1 MGIVRRIPRLRTDC
15 LLLLVLTLLGGTAGA
30 AAKAPPRQVL
40 DLHYGEVLFYFYQGD
55 YFDAIT
61 RALSAQQQRQ
71 VPHHQQ
77 DTALLTGGMELSYG
91 MDRAAQQVF
100 DDLLDAKVAEPMRNR
115 AWFYLAKLNYQRDN
129 LAQAQQ
135 VLTRIK
141 GDLPE
146 SLAPQQQLLRA
157 QVLMAQGQYDQA
169 AALLDGWKGP
179 ADWQA
184 YARFNLGVALLRSG
198 KTAQGER
205 QLDAVGQLAG
215 DSEELLALRD
225 KANLALGYVLLQNKD
240 AARARHYLERIRLQ
254 GPFSNQALLAFG
266 WAASAQGKQEQA
278 LIPWQELSRRDVI
291 DSAVQEG
298 LLAVP
303 YAYAQLQAYP
313 SAATHY
319 QQAISAFEKEMQSLD
334 TAIAAIRD
342 GKLVE
347 TMLGTTQDNTDM
359 GWSWRAAPPPQ
370 AAETQYLWQLL
381 AGHEFQTALK
391 NYRDLLFL
399 QNNLAHWSTSIDA
412 YQDMLDTREARYR
425 KQLPQARDRMQS
437 LDLKALIAQRDAL
450 ATRLTE
456 SEHQQDVMALASTR
470 ELDWQ
475 ARMTG
480 IQQRLDRVGNSMP
493 TTTRGSGRRV
503 SRCADSMPPWP
514 NCRGAGRRCKRRSSR
529 RRAASMVTGS
539 ASRPCV
545 RVSRHYSRALLRRVT
560 HRRSSCRHWRS
571 RHWKDIRN
579 TWRITVCR
587 HNWRW
592 RNSMTAPA
600 PRRERR
606 HETPRECMRL
616 SDAALG
622 GLLGAG
628 L

>member
-15 LLLLVLTLLGGTAGA
+15 LLLLVLTLLGGTAGSA
-30 AAKAPPRQVL
+30 NTPPRQVL

-61 RALSAQQQRQ
+61 RALSAQQQQQ
-71 VPHHQQ
+71 VPHHQH
-77 DTALLTGGMELSYG
+77 DTALLTAGMELSYG
-91 MDRAAQQVF
+91 MDRAAQQAF
-100 DDLLDAKVAEPMRNR
+100 NDLLDAKVAEPMRNR
-115 AWFYLAKLNYQRDN
+115 AWFYLAKLSYQRDN

-135 VLTRIK
+135 VLTQIK

-146 SLAPQQQLLRA
+146 ALAPQQQLLRA

-169 AALLDGWKGP
+169 AVLLDGWKGP

-198 KTAQGER
+198 KTAQGEK
-205 QLDAVGQLAG
+205 QLDAVGQLTS

-254 GPFSNQALLAFG
+254 GPYSNQALLAFG
-266 WAASAQGKQEQA
+266 WAASAQGQQQQA
-278 LIPWQELSRRDVI
+278 LIPWQELSGRAVI

-313 SAATHY
+313 SAAQHY
-319 QQAISAFEKEMQSLD
+319 QQAISAYEKEMQSLD
-334 TAIAAIRD
+334 AAIAAIRE

-347 TMLGTTQDNTDM
+347 TMLGATQDNTDM

-412 YQDMLDTREARYR
+412 YQDMLDNREARYQ
-425 KQLPQARDRMQS
+425 KQLPQARERMQS
-437 LDLKALIAQRDAL
+437 LDMKAVIAQRDTLFARINDSERKQNAMAL
-450 ATRLTE
+450 ATT
-456 SEHQQDVMALASTR
+456 Q

-475 ARMTG
+475 TRMTRIG
-480 IQQRLDRVGNSMP
+480 QRLDRLGSTPETIALRERLRILQGVQVWRMNADFNARLWQARQSLRGLDAAVAQLQDRWASLE
-493 TTTRGSGRRV
+493 TTQQQAPRGFEGYGQRITAMRARIV
-503 SRCADSMPPWP
+503 ALQPRIA
-514 NCRGAGRRCKRRSSR
+514 
-529 RRAASMVTGS
+529 AASATQAQQLQTLAISVLEGHKKHLADYRVQAQLALAQLYDR
-539 ASRPCV
+539 AS
-545 RVSRHYSRALLRRVT
+545 
-560 HRRSSCRHWRS
+560 
-571 RHWKDIRN
+571 
-579 TWRITVCR
+579 
-587 HNWRW
+587 
-592 RNSMTAPA
+592 TAPGA
-600 PRRERR
+600 
-606 HETPRECMRL
+606 TP
-616 SDAALG
+616 
-622 GLLGAG
+622 
-628 L
+628 

>member
-15 LLLLVLTLLGGTAGA
+15 LLLLALTLLSGTAGSA
-30 AAKAPPRQVL
+30 DKTPPRQVL

-61 RALSAQQQRQ
+61 HALSAQQQQ
-71 VPHHQQ
+71 QLAHHQQ

-91 MDRAAQQVF
+91 MDRAAQQTF
-100 DDLLDAKVAEPMRNR
+100 NDLLDAKVAEPLRNR
-115 AWFYLAKLNYQRDN
+115 AWFYLAKLSYQRDN

-135 VLTRIK
+135 VLAKIH

-146 SLAPQQQLLRA
+146 SLAPQQQLLHA

-169 AALLDGWKGP
+169 AVLLDGWKGP

-205 QLDAVGQLAG
+205 QLDAVGQLTS

-225 KANLALGYVLLQNKD
+225 KANLALGYTLLQNKD
-240 AARARHYLERIRLQ
+240 AARARHYLERVRLQ

-266 WAASAQGKQEQA
+266 WAASAQGQQEQA
-278 LIPWQELSRRDVI
+278 MVPWQELSGRAVI

-313 SAATHY
+313 SAAQHY
-319 QQAISAFEKEMQSLD
+319 QLAISAYETEMQHLD
-334 TAIAAIRD
+334 AAIAAIRQS
-342 GKLVE
+342 KLVE
-347 TMLGTTQDNTDM
+347 TMLGATQDNTDM

-381 AGHEFQTALK
+381 AGHEFQSALK

-412 YQDMLDTREARYR
+412 YQDMLNSRKARYQQ
-425 KQLPQARDRMQS
+425 QLPRARERMQS

-450 ATRLTE
+450 FARLNGI
-456 SEHQQDVMALASTR
+456 EHTQDAMALTTTR
-470 ELDWQ
+470 ELEWQTRMTRIGQRLDHLDRTPESTALRERLRILQGVQLWRLNADYNARLWQ
-475 ARMTG
+475 ARQSLHGLEAAVAVLQDRWASLETA
-480 IQQRLDRVGNSMP
+480 QQQAP
-493 TTTRGSGRRV
+493 RGFEGYGQRITAMRA
-503 SRCADSMPPWP
+503 RIAALQP
-514 NCRGAGRRCKRRSSR
+514 RIA
-529 RRAASMVTGS
+529 AASTAQAQQLQTLAISVLEGHKKHLADYRVQAQLALAQLYDRASS
-539 ASRPCV
+539 APG
-545 RVSRHYSRALLRRVT
+545 A
-560 HRRSSCRHWRS
+560 
-571 RHWKDIRN
+571 
-579 TWRITVCR
+579 
-587 HNWRW
+587 
-592 RNSMTAPA
+592 
-600 PRRERR
+600 
-606 HETPRECMRL
+606 TP
-616 SDAALG
+616 
-622 GLLGAG
+622 
-628 L
+628 

>member
-15 LLLLVLTLLGGTAGA
+15 LLLLVLTLLGGTAGSA
-30 AAKAPPRQVL
+30 ANTPPRQVL

-61 RALSAQQQRQ
+61 RALSAQQQQQ

-77 DTALLTGGMELSYG
+77 DTALLTAGMELSYG
-91 MDRAAQQVF
+91 MDRAAQQAF
-100 DDLLDAKVAEPMRNR
+100 NDLLDAKVAEPMRNR
-115 AWFYLAKLNYQRDN
+115 AWFYLAKLSYQRDN

-135 VLTRIK
+135 VLTQIK

-146 SLAPQQQLLRA
+146 ALAPQQQLLRA

-169 AALLDGWKGP
+169 AVLLDGWKGP

-198 KTAQGER
+198 KTAQGEK
-205 QLDAVGQLAG
+205 QLDAVGQLTG

-240 AARARHYLERIRLQ
+240 SARARHYLERIRLQ
-254 GPFSNQALLAFG
+254 GPYSNQALLAFG
-266 WAASAQGKQEQA
+266 WAASAQGQQQQA
-278 LIPWQELSRRDVI
+278 LIPWQELSGRAVI

-313 SAATHY
+313 SAAQHY
-319 QQAISAFEKEMQSLD
+319 QQAISAYEKEMQSLD
-334 TAIAAIRD
+334 AAIAAIRE

-347 TMLGTTQDNTDM
+347 TMLGATQDNTDM
-359 GWSWRAAPPPQ
+359 GWSWRAVPPPQ

-412 YQDMLDTREARYR
+412 YQDMLDNREARYQ
-425 KQLPQARDRMQS
+425 KQLPQARERMQS
-437 LDLKALIAQRDAL
+437 LDLKAVIAQRDTLFVRINDSERKQNAMAL
-450 ATRLTE
+450 ATT
-456 SEHQQDVMALASTR
+456 Q

-475 ARMTG
+475 TRMTRIG
-480 IQQRLDRVGNSMP
+480 QRLDRLGSTPETIALRERLRILQGVQVWRMNADYNARLWQARQSL
-493 TTTRGSGRRV
+493 RGLDAAVAQLQDRWASLE
-503 SRCADSMPPWP
+503 SSQQQAP
-514 NCRGAGRRCKRRSSR
+514 RGFAGY
-529 RRAASMVTGS
+529 GQ
-539 ASRPCV
+539 
-545 RVSRHYSRALLRRVT
+545 
-560 HRRSSCRHWRS
+560 
-571 RHWKDIRN
+571 
-579 TWRITVCR
+579 RITVMR
-587 HNWRW
+587 ARIVALQPRIAAASATQAQQLQTLAISVLEGHKKHLADYRVQAQLALAQLYD
-592 RNSMTAPA
+592 RASTAPGA
-600 PRRERR
+600 
-606 HETPRECMRL
+606 TP
-616 SDAALG
+616 
-622 GLLGAG
+622 
-628 L
+628 

>member
-15 LLLLVLTLLGGTAGA
+15 LLLLLLTLLSGTAGA
-30 AAKAPPRQVL
+30 AAKTPPRQVL

-61 RALSAQQQRQ
+61 RALSAQQQQQ

-169 AALLDGWKGP
+169 AALLDGWQGP

-205 QLDAVGQLAG
+205 QLDAVGQLAD

-240 AARARHYLERIRLQ
+240 AARARQYLERIRLQ

-266 WAASAQGKQEQA
+266 WAASAQGQQEQA

-347 TMLGTTQDNTDM
+347 TMLGATQDNTDM

-456 SEHQQDVMALASTR
+456 SERQQDVMALASTR
-470 ELDWQ
+470 EVDWQ
-475 ARMTG
+475 ARMTR
-480 IQQRLDRVGNSMP
+480 IQQRLDRLGNSP
-493 TTTRGSGRRV
+493 ETVALKERLRILQGVQRWQLNADYNARLWQTRQSL
-503 SRCADSMPPWP
+503 
-514 NCRGAGRRCKRRSSR
+514 RGLDAAVAELQE
-529 RRAASMVTGS
+529 RRASLQTTQQQAPRGFEG
-539 ASRPCV
+539 
-545 RVSRHYSRALLRRVT
+545 YGQ
-560 HRRSSCRHWRS
+560 
-571 RHWKDIRN
+571 
-579 TWRITVCR
+579 RITAMRARIVALQPR
-587 HNWRW
+587 IAAASDAQAEQLQALAISALEGHKKHLADYRVQAQLALAQLYD
-592 RNSMTAPA
+592 RASTAPEA
-600 PRRERR
+600 
-606 HETPRECMRL
+606 TP
-616 SDAALG
+616 
-622 GLLGAG
+622 
-628 L
+628 